1 MYKVVIG
8 LEVHCELDT
17 KTKNFSSA
25 PNFFAEAHN
34 TNVATVDLGLP
45 GILPVANKEAVR
57 RSLLTAMALH
67 CKTPDEVIFDR
78 KNYYYPDL
86 PKGYQITQ
94 NTKPMGING
103 YLDILVDGKVKR
115 VAIHDLHLEED
126 TASLEH
132 YSKYSLIDYNRSG
145 IPLMEIVTEPCLS
158 SADEAVTF
166 LEDLRDVFLYLGV
179 SEAKSNYGQMRC
191 DVNISL
197 MKETD
202 TKLGTKVEMKNINAF
217 TNVRAAIEYEIK
229 RQSELLNKGEK
240 VIQET
245 RRIAEDGKTY
255 PMRKKVD
262 AIDYKYFI
270 EPNIPSTP
278 VTDDMLYEL
287 KNNLPELKLDR
298 YFKYTEKYN
307 ISDYDAKI
315 LSKNREVADYFEK
328 VIENSDIELS
338 VNFVT
343 TTILSIINKLNI
355 KANELFITPTML
367 TGVINYVKS
376 GKMSMDAA
384 NKLIY
389 KAIDE
394 QIDPNE
400 LIKKESLVQI
410 NDKEKLLELINAC
423 MQDNSEIVRQ
433 YVEDDNKGA
442 INFFIGQVMKRSNRQ
457 ANPNISRELII
468 KELERR
474 KNNG

>member
-1 MYKVVIG
+1 M
-8 LEVHCELDT
+8 L
-17 KTKNFSSA
+17 
-25 PNFFAEAHN
+25 
-34 TNVATVDLGLP
+34 
-45 GILPVANKEAVR
+45 
-57 RSLLTAMALH
+57 
-67 CKTPDEVIFDR
+67 IF
-78 KNYYYPDL
+78 
-86 PKGYQITQ
+86 
-94 NTKPMGING
+94 
-103 YLDILVDGKVKR
+103 
-115 VAIHDLHLEED
+115 H
-126 TASLEH
+126 
-132 YSKYSLIDYNRSG
+132 
-145 IPLMEIVTEPCLS
+145 
-158 SADEAVTF
+158 
-166 LEDLRDVFLYLGV
+166 
-179 SEAKSNYGQMRC
+179 
-191 DVNISL
+191 
-197 MKETD
+197 
-202 TKLGTKVEMKNINAF
+202 
-217 TNVRAAIEYEIK
+217 
-229 RQSELLNKGEK
+229 
-240 VIQET
+240 
-245 RRIAEDGKTY
+245 

-270 EPNIPSTP
+270 EPNIPSTS

-287 KNNLPELKLDR
+287 KSILPELKLDR

-355 KANELFITPTML
+355 KANELFITPSML

-394 QIDPNE
+394 QINPNE

>member
-1 MYKVVIG
+1 
-8 LEVHCELDT
+8 
-17 KTKNFSSA
+17 
-25 PNFFAEAHN
+25 
-34 TNVATVDLGLP
+34 
-45 GILPVANKEAVR
+45 
-57 RSLLTAMALH
+57 
-67 CKTPDEVIFDR
+67 
-78 KNYYYPDL
+78 
-86 PKGYQITQ
+86 
-94 NTKPMGING
+94 MGING

-115 VAIHDLHLEED
+115 VSIHDLHLEED

-132 YSKYSLIDYNRSG
+132 YPKYSLIDYNRSG

-197 MKETD
+197 MKDTD

-287 KNNLPELKLDR
+287 KSILPELKLDR

-307 ISDYDAKI
+307 ISDYDAEI

-355 KANELFITPTML
+355 RANELFITPSML

-394 QIDPNE
+394 KIDPNE

-423 MQDNSEIVRQ
+423 MSDNSEIVRQ